1 MFTFWVKFIFPNRR
15 WIEREQPDN
24 VLKKIK
30 DNFAY
35 HVSLTFKNDCLKLCH
50 SLMQKQLLQCNRI
63 GRWWSNDNAIDIVAL
78 DDDTGTVWFGECKWS
93 NKKAGGEI
101 YTDLVKK

>member
-1 MFTFWVKFIFPNRR
+1 
-15 WIEREQPDN
+15 
-24 VLKKIK
+24 
-30 DNFAY
+30 
-35 HVSLTFKNDCLKLCH
+35 
-50 SLMQKQLLQCNRI
+50 MQKQLLQCNRI